1 MEVRVSNVEICNL
14 AYTGKFE
21 ELEKCVLSDSSQ
33 ATRTDQVCGQT
44 ALHWA
49 CSAGHVEIVQFLLD
63 LGAEVD
69 LKDDVSQHCVMLQ
82 ARTQI
87 LLENGADP
95 NATDKLEST
104 PLHRASAKGNYR
116 LIQLLLKESASTNI
130 QDSEGNTPLSERRL
144 FLVEHG
150 ASIYIE
156 NKEKM
161 TPLQVA
167 KGGLGSVLKRIVEG

>member
-21 ELEKCVLSDSSQ
+21 ELKKCALSDSSQ
-33 ATRTDQVCGQT
+33 ATRTDQDSRT

-82 ARTQI
+82 SRSLTLHQLM
-87 LLENGADP
+87 LLYFKRNF
-95 NATDKLEST
+95 
-104 PLHRASAKGNYR
+104 PLG
-116 LIQLLLKESASTNI
+116 LLLKESASTNI
-130 QDSEGNTPLSERRL
+130 QDSEGNTPLHLACDEERTEAAKL
-144 FLVEHG
+144 LVEHG

-167 KGGLGSVLKRIVEG
+167 KGGLGSVLKRIVES